1 MDDDISLALK
11 VALGV
16 LVLFWIDDKGHL
28 ACCYA
33 SSLLDSAI
41 NHPQV

>member
-28 ACCYA
+28 AA
-33 SSLLDSAI
+33 MPALFLI
-41 NHPQV
+41 LP

>member
-28 ACCYA
+28 AA
-33 SSLLDSAI
+33 AAMPALFLI
-41 NHPQV
+41 LP

>member
-28 ACCYA
+28 AA
-33 SSLLDSAI
+33 AMLALFLI
-41 NHPQV
+41 LP